1 MKEKIR
7 FFHDK
12 YSPCCLCPRQCGAER
27 EKNKAGV
34 CGARKDVKVASYNIH
49 SGEEPPVSGTR
60 GSGTVFFS
68 GCTLKCIYCQ
78 NYPISH
84 LLNGEFY
91 SIEELSDI
99 FLHLQTRGAHNIN
112 LVTATPYL
120 YHIVHALSLASQK
133 GLNIPIVYN
142 TSGYERPEIVT
153 ALNDSIDVYMP
164 DLKYADSEV
173 SLKYTGV
180 SNYLE
185 YAYPAIEEMFKQ
197 VGLLQ
202 MDEEGIARKGLIL
215 RHLILPQNIENS
227 KKVLK
232 IISESP
238 FRDSHLSLMS
248 QYFPAYKAAQEPEIN
263 RCLYPE
269 EYQEVKDYALELGF
283 STGWFQDMDAQ
294 GGA

>member
-1 MKEKIR
+1 MKEKIH
-7 FFHDK
+7 FFHEK

-27 EKNKAGV
+27 EKNNAGV
-34 CGARKDVKVASYNIH
+34 CGAGKDLKVASYNIH
-49 SGEEPPVSGTR
+49 RGEEPPVSGTR

-91 SIEELSDI
+91 SIKELSDI

-120 YHIVHALSLASQK
+120 YHVVHALSLASQK

-153 ALNDSIDVYMP
+153 ALNNTIDVYMP
-164 DLKYADSEV
+164 DLKYADREI

-180 SNYLE
+180 NNYLE
-185 YAYPAIEEMFKQ
+185 YAYPAIEEMFYQ
-197 VGLLQ
+197 VGLLH

-215 RHLILPQNIENS
+215 RHLILPGNIENS

-238 FRDSHLSLMS
+238 FKAVHLSLMS
-248 QYFPAYKAAQEPEIN
+248 QYFPAYKAVGEPEIN

-269 EYQEVKDYALELGF
+269 EYEEVKDYALELGF
-283 STGWFQDMDAQ
+283 STGWFQDMEAQ